1 MYVARA
7 VDDATRTNRMP
18 IPSDPIAPIG
28 LEGFAKSMRQGKIT
42 SEQVVKAYLERIE
55 LLDPLLGAFERVD
68 SERALIVARAM
79 DALLAEGI
87 DLGPLMGLPIS
98 VKDIFVF
105 DGNYPH
111 AGSNLSLQNKYQPQ
125 DSSFITALKEAG
137 CVILGTTRMVEF
149 ALGITGHS
157 VSRGTPWN
165 PWDEHQH
172 RLPGGSSSGAAV
184 ALSAGMCALSIGSD
198 TGGSVRVPAAMC
210 GLFGLKTTA
219 GLWPTDG
226 VFPLDP
232 QTDSIGLLTRSARDA
247 QLAFQALNSRINP
260 CDLKQT
266 KCSNPPRLGRP
277 TRYMLDDLS
286 PDVSQAFEKAITALK
301 EKNAEIVSLDIPNI
315 EGRERYFPIAMPSEL
330 LSWLGE
336 KTFNDQKE
344 LIDPTIRVRIEK
356 GLTIKAHDYLTVSA
370 ERHAHVKEADKL
382 FDAVDLI
389 ISPTTQETALPI
401 KSLEDPDNA
410 MRAAMSMTRNTQPAN
425 YFDWCAVT
433 LPIGLDSSGLPM
445 GLQLNTRGMTESNL
459 LAMAVWVESVCCENL
474 RPSSF
479 QGTELI

>member
-1 MYVARA
+1 
-7 VDDATRTNRMP
+7 MP

-286 PDVSQAFEKAITALK
+286 PDVSRAFEKAITALK